1 MADIVVDV
9 IVQIGG
15 DDIPAGRLWAH
26 TSRGVESATFEYL
39 PDYLSRSDSY
49 ELDPLLPKV
58 AGQQQTSAGHALFGA
73 FSDAAPD
80 GWGRRLI
87 RREEIRSARAEHRT
101 PRATTEVDFLL
112 GVRDD
117 LRQGALRFWEPG
129 TGTFL
134 AAASSGVPHLIRLPR
149 LLNAAEQLEHED
161 ESDED
166 LRLLLEGGSSLGGAR
181 PKAHVE
187 DQDGALGIAKFP
199 APAGDE
205 WDVTSWEAVA
215 LTLAHDAG
223 ITIPTFKLEIVA
235 GKPVLIVR
243 RFDRSNDERI
253 GYVSAMTMLEA
264 SDGDQGSYVEIA
276 EAVEEHSPSAAV
288 DLRQLWR
295 RIVFS
300 RLISNTD
307 DHLRNHGFL
316 RTSTAGWS
324 LSPAFDLN
332 PNPQPGGKRFST
344 AVDHGRDTDDDLIVA
359 LEVAELFR
367 LRRDDALNVLA
378 ETLRVTSQWRVAAK
392 AVGLP
397 MSEIERM
404 SGAFE
409 SASADTAQRVVS
421 HGTAA
426 GR

>member
-1 MADIVVDV
+1 VADTAVDV

-15 DDIPAGRLWAH
+15 DDIAAGRLWAH
-26 TSRGVESATFEYL
+26 ASRGVDSATFEYL
-39 PDYLSRSDSY
+39 PEYLSRSDAY
-49 ELDPLLPKV
+49 ELDPRLPKV
-58 AGQQQTSAGHALFGA
+58 AGQQQTSAGQALFGA
-73 FSDAAPD
+73 FSDVAPD

-87 RREEIRSARAEHRT
+87 RREEIRDADAERRT
-101 PRATTEVDFLL
+101 RRATTEVDFLL

-117 LRQGALRFWEPG
+117 LRQGALRFREPV

-134 AAASSGVPHLIRLPR
+134 AAASGGVPHLIGLPR
-149 LLNAAEQLEHED
+149 LLTAAERLERED

-166 LRLLLEGGSSLGGAR
+166 LRLLIEGGSSLGGAR
-181 PKAHVE
+181 PKAHIE
-187 DQDGALGIAKFP
+187 DRDGALGIAKFP

-205 WDVTSWEAVA
+205 WDVTRWEAVA
-215 LTLAHDAG
+215 LTLAHEAG
-223 ITIPTFKLEIVA
+223 VTIPAFKLVIVA
-235 GKPVLIVR
+235 GRPVLMVR
-243 RFDRSNDERI
+243 RFDRSKDERI
-253 GYVSAMTMLEA
+253 GYLSAMTMLEA

-295 RIVFS
+295 RVVFS

-307 DHLRNHGFL
+307 DHLRNYGFL

-332 PNPQPGGKRFST
+332 PNPQPGGKPFST
-344 AVDHGRDTDDDLIVA
+344 AIDHGRDANDELAVA

-367 LRRDDALNVLA
+367 LHREDALGVLA
-378 ETLRVTSQWRVAAK
+378 DVLDVTSRWRAVAK
-392 AVGLP
+392 AVGL
-397 MSEIERM
+397 SVGETERM

-409 SASADTAQRVVS
+409 SVSVATARRFVS
-421 HGTAA
+421 PGAA
-426 GR
+426 